1 MPRGDGAMTRSGSTR
16 TDSRRWTGRTSR
28 NHPTAPHSVKITPT
42 TVTSTFVTR
51 PAHASVIPNAAI
63 SGHAV
68 GAGTSIVE
76 RRSGSIRLASDHV
89 DGEEDD
95 HPHAVDEMPVP
106 GEHLGALRL
115 LCVDVPAQR
124 QQEDETDH
132 REPDRHVQRVE
143 PDERV
148 EGGPEE
154 VRGDG
159 EPVGPDEARPLARG
173 EEQERQAEQEGEQPP
188 RLEARALSRAQR
200 ADG

>member
-1 MPRGDGAMTRSGSTR
+1 MPRDDGAMTGSGSTP

-42 TVTSTFVTR
+42 TVTSALVTR

-106 GEHLGALRL
+106 GEYLGALRL
-115 LCVDVPAQR
+115 LSVDVPAQCER
-124 QQEDETDH
+124 EDEADH
-132 REPDRHVQRVE
+132 REPDRHVQRVQ

-148 EGGPEE
+148 EGGTEE
-154 VRGDG
+154 IRRDG
-159 EPVGPDEARPLARG
+159 EPHGADEPRPLAGG
-173 EEQERQAEQEGEQPP
+173 EKQERQAEQ
-188 RLEARALSRAQR
+188 
-200 ADG
+200 